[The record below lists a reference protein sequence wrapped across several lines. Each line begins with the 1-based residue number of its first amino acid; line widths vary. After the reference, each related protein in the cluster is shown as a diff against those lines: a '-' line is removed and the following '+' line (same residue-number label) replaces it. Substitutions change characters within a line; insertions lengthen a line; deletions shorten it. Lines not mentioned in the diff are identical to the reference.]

1 MKRSNDRETQ
11 KERWTRRKTDR
22 EIERHENKVRHTYRH
37 IERQTETQKSKSGL
51 PLYWCHVLPITLEA
65 FLLSSPAHTCH
76 SSPAPN
82 FSEDRQLEIPN
93 CLERLEAS
101 IRNPDFELRDQ
112 PIARQACQIIP
123 RFPETK
129 QESF

>member
-1 MKRSNDRETQ
+1 MTQ
-11 KERWTRRKTDR
+11 KYK
-22 EIERHENKVRHTYRH
+22 I
-37 IERQTETQKSKSGL
+37 KSGL

-65 FLLSSPAHTCH
+65 FLLSSPAHTWH
-76 SSPAPN
+76 SSPAPS

-101 IRNPDFELRDQ
+101 IRNPDFGFRDR

-129 QESF
+129 RKPF